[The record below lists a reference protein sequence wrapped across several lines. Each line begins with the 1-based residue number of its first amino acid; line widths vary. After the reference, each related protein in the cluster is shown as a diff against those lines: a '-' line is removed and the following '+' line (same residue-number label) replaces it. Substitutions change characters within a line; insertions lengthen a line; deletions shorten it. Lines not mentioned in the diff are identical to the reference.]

1 MPSEAH
7 PTRKKLLEAGKREF
21 LAKGWKGSSLRRI
34 CTSCGV
40 TTGAFYFFFPSKQAL
55 FEAIVDPVICALL
68 SLTEELAQRE
78 LEDLFTG
85 QEGDRRMMEF
95 ELAHR
100 QEFLILLEKAEGSS
114 REGFREQAY
123 SSMARCFSRQFE
135 KAIGRRPR
143 QDVIDLLA
151 GLRFETNLAILK
163 GASHMEEAYFLNSIM
178 GCYAEGGFLHLIE
191 QMHHKL

>member
-1 MPSEAH
+1 MDEETS
-7 PTRKKLLEAGKREF
+7 TLEQIQQAAVQEF
-21 LAKGWKGSSLRRI
+21 LDKGFRGASLRQI
-34 CTSCGV
+34 VKNAGV

-55 FEAIVDPVICALL
+55 FEAIVDPVIRALL